1 MSLVW
6 VHKMTL
12 SENASVRFFV
22 SAWTVACQAPL
33 STEFSRL
40 EYWNG
45 FPFPSPGAHPHL
57 GITSE
62 SPTLQSDSLLSEPP
76 EKPK

>member
-12 SENASVRFFV
+12 SENASVRLFV

-45 FPFPSPGAHPHL
+45 F
-57 GITSE
+57 TKCK
-62 SPTLQSDSLLSEPP
+62 QSNTQQY
-76 EKPK
+76 

>member
-1 MSLVW
+1 
-6 VHKMTL
+6 MTL
-12 SENASVRFFV
+12 SENASVRLFV

-45 FPFPSPGAHPHL
+45 FPFPSSGDHPDPGMKI
-57 GITSE
+57 G

-76 EKPK
+76 EKLK